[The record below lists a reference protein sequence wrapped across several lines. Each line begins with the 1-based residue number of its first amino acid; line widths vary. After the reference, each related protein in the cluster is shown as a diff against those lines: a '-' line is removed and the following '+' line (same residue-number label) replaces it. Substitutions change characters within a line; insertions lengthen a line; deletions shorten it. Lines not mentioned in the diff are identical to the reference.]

1 MFVQIQNYMKNQII
15 VGLLLLLFSKNNFS
29 QNSKDSTITHKNEI
43 GIDLI
48 PAIRILSNVNKN
60 IPFQGSI
67 LYKRK
72 ISKNLYLRF
81 GIKTNAFVDRS
92 QFNNIFYSPLDS
104 SNNSIQYNKIEKKP
118 EAQLNVGIEYRW
130 GKKKLKFFTGL
141 DLGYSYAKET
151 YSEYSG
157 LRKNNFGTY
166 PNGFEINAND
176 NVTRSF
182 STIRNGINIAP
193 FIGIQYH
200 FSKRFFFSTQ
210 FGIPFQ
216 YIMGNRTPIKND
228 LYYFPSKFSEIGISG
243 GILNNFS
250 LFYKF

>member
-15 VGLLLLLFSKNNFS
+15 TGIILLLLSKNTFS
-29 QNSKDSTITHKNEI
+29 QNSTDSIITKKNEI

-48 PAIRILSNVNKN
+48 PFIKALSDVNSN
-60 IPFQGSI
+60 IPFQASI

-72 ISKNLYLRF
+72 ISKNLYFRF
-81 GIKTNAFVDRS
+81 GIKTNSFTDRT
-92 QFNNIFYSPLDS
+92 QYNNIYYSPLDNT
-104 SNNSIQYNKIEKKP
+104 NNIINYNKTIKEP
-118 EAQLNVGIEYRW
+118 EIQLNTGLEYRW

-141 DLGYSYAKET
+141 DFGYSYAKET

-157 LRKNNFGTY
+157 LRTNNVGYY
-166 PNGFEINAND
+166 PSGLTINAND
-176 NVTRSF
+176 IVTRSF
-182 STIRNGINIAP
+182 STIRNALNITP

-216 YIMGNRTPIKND
+216 YIMGNRTPIIND
-228 LYYFPSKFSEIGISG
+228 LYYRPSKFNEIGLSG
-243 GILNNFS
+243 GLLNNFS